1 MTVPARERLIVA
13 LDVDSKRD
21 AEMLLDSLKGIVKI
35 FKIGAQP
42 FTAFGPGIVDLVH
55 KKGGKVFLDLKYHD
69 IPDTVAR
76 AAKEA
81 TRLGVFM
88 FNMHSLGGM
97 DMMRKCFEASCE
109 TAEKE
114 GIERPKVLAVTLL
127 TSITLEALQ
136 NEIGIK
142 AMSIE
147 DEVKR
152 LAALA
157 AGAGLDGVV
166 SSPQEIT
173 AVRESCSRNFLIVTP
188 GVRPAGSQMDDQK
201 RISLPKEAIKAGAD
215 YIVIGRPIIKADNP
229 AKAAEE
235 IIKEM
240 EER

>member
-1 MTVPARERLIVA
+1 MIPAKERLIVA
-13 LDVDSKRD
+13 LDVDSKKE
-21 AEMLLDSLKGIVKI
+21 AERLLDALKGLVKI

-42 FTAFGPGIVDLVH
+42 FTAFGPKIVDIAH

-76 AAKEA
+76 AGREA

-88 FNMHSLGGM
+88 FNVHSLGGM
-97 DMMRKCFEASCE
+97 EMMRKCYEASCE

-114 GIERPKVLAVTLL
+114 GIQRPKILAVTLL

-142 AMSIE
+142 SKSME

-152 LAALA
+152 LASMASD
-157 AGAGLDGVV
+157 AGLDGVV

-173 AVRESCSRNFLIVTP
+173 AVREVCSRDFLIVTP
-188 GVRPAGSQMDDQK
+188 GVRPAGAQMDDQK
-201 RISLPKEAIKAGAD
+201 RISVPKEAIKAGAD
-215 YIVIGRPIIKADNP
+215 YIVIGRPIIKADDP

-240 EER
+240 EDI